1 MNEIPSWKA
10 AAEAH
15 KRAMPVQRLVGNG
28 MDFADVSELY
38 RLVDTGR
45 PWDEAAEE
53 LGEQNLAR
61 ADAALAEGH
70 TATARD
76 WYLFASACFRVGQVP
91 LADTEPRK
99 RELYRKLIAAFGAAG
114 ALAEPVTEHLD
125 VDTPAGVVSGWL
137 LRPAEVQ
144 NPPTVVIVGGFDG
157 WREEYHL
164 GATYLL
170 DRGIAAFL
178 ADGPGQGESRLF
190 HGSRMTPDVD
200 KAFGTVA
207 ETLRADGRLG
217 DRVGIW
223 GNSMGGFLAGLAA
236 SAGEGFAACCVNGG
250 TIRPAE
256 ILDRYPRF
264 TAKVGPLLGIDDPEQ
279 ARVAMERYRLTPE
292 RLARLRVPLLVLHG
306 RPDRVFLIEN
316 ARALFDAAGSPD
328 KRWAEWPDGDHC
340 VYNHSHEKHVLVADW
355 FADRL
360 LASMARVPPPR
371 SVKGLSRLSR
381 R

>member
-1 MNEIPSWKA
+1 
-10 AAEAH
+10 
-15 KRAMPVQRLVGNG
+15 MPVQRLVGNG

-137 LRPAEVQ
+137 LRPTEAQ

-157 WREEYHL
+157 WREEYHI

-207 ETLRADGRLG
+207 ETLRVDGRLG

-250 TIRPAE
+250 TVRPAE

-264 TAKVGPLLGIDDPEQ
+264 TAKVRPLLGIDDPEQ

-292 RLARLRVPLLVLHG
+292 RLACLRVPLLVLHG
-306 RPDRVFLIEN
+306 RPDRMFLIEN
-316 ARALFDAAGSPD
+316 AHTLFDAAGSPD

-360 LASMARVPPPR
+360 SASMAGAPSPR
-371 SVKGLSRLSR
+371 SVASSSRLPKR
-381 R
+381 

>member
-1 MNEIPSWKA
+1 MSAAPDWKA

-28 MDFADVSELY
+28 MDLADAGELY
-38 RLVDTGR
+38 RLVDLGR
-45 PWDEAAEE
+45 PWDAVAEE
-53 LGEQNLAR
+53 LGERDLAR

-70 TATARD
+70 TATARG

-114 ALAEPVTEHLD
+114 ALAVPVAEHLD

-137 LRPAEVQ
+137 LRPAGVR
-144 NPPTVVIVGGFDG
+144 NPPAVVIVGGFDG

-190 HGSRMTPDVD
+190 HGSRMTPDVAG
-200 KAFGTVA
+200 AFGTVA
-207 ETLRADGRLG
+207 ESLRADGRLG

-223 GNSMGGFLAGLAA
+223 GNSMGGFLAALAA
-236 SAGEGFAACCVNGG
+236 SADEAFAACCVNGG
-250 TIRPAE
+250 TVRPAE
-256 ILDRYPRF
+256 VLDRYPRF
-264 TAKVGPLLGIDDPEQ
+264 VEKVRPLLGIDDPER
-279 ARVAMERYRLTPE
+279 ARAAMRRYRLTPE
-292 RLARLRVPLLVLHG
+292 RLARLRAPLLVLHG

-316 ARALFDAAGSPD
+316 ARALYDAAGSSD

-340 VYNHSHEKHVLVADW
+340 VYNHSYEKHVLVADW

-360 LASMARVPPPR
+360 SASTAHAPPPR
-371 SVKGLSRLSR
+371 PVASSNRVPKR
-381 R
+381 

>member
-1 MNEIPSWKA
+1 MTEAPGWKA
-10 AAEAH
+10 TAEAH

-28 MDFADVSELY
+28 MDFADVDELH
-38 RLVDTGR
+38 RLADTGR
-45 PWDEAAEE
+45 PWDEIAEE
-53 LGEQNLAR
+53 LGERNLAR
-61 ADAALAEGH
+61 ADAALADGH
-70 TATARD
+70 TTTARS
-76 WYLFASACFRVGQVP
+76 WYLFASACFRTGQVP
-91 LADTEPRK
+91 LTDTEPRK
-99 RELYRKLIAAFGAAG
+99 RELYRKLIAAFRAAG
-114 ALAEPVTEHLD
+114 ALSEPAAEHLT

-137 LRPAEVQ
+137 LRPAGVEH
-144 NPPTVVIVGGFDG
+144 PPTVVIVGGFDG

-170 DRGIAAFL
+170 DRGVAAFL

-190 HGSRMTPDVD
+190 HDSRLTQDVD
-200 KAFGTVA
+200 KAFETVA
-207 ETLRADGRLG
+207 KTLRADHRLG
-217 DRVGIW
+217 HRVGIW

-236 SAGEGFAACCVNGG
+236 SAGDSFSACCVTGG
-250 TIRPAE
+250 TVRPAE

-264 TAKVGPLLGIDDPEQ
+264 LAKVGPLLGIDDPEQ
-279 ARVAMERYRLTPE
+279 ARAALERHRLTPE
-292 RLARLRVPLLVLHG
+292 RLARLRVPLLVVHG

-360 LASMARVPPPR
+360 SVARAHDGAR
-371 SVKGLSRLSR
+371 
-381 R
+381 